1 METTTKTEFV
11 REYMP
16 AHTSTIIDGA
26 NRITVN
32 DNITGRHII
41 ISGNNIIFDTGVRA
55 EISDMVRVLM
65 RALS

>member
-1 METTTKTEFV
+1 MKTTKIEFV

-16 AHTSTIIDGA
+16 VHTSTIIDGA

-32 DNITGRHII
+32 DNVTGRHII
-41 ISGNNIIFDTGVRA
+41 ITSNNIVFDTGVRE

>member
-1 METTTKTEFV
+1 METTKIEFV

-16 AHTSTIIDGA
+16 THTSTIIDGA

-32 DNITGRHII
+32 DNVTGRHII
-41 ISGNNIIFDTGVRA
+41 ITSNNIVFDTGVRA